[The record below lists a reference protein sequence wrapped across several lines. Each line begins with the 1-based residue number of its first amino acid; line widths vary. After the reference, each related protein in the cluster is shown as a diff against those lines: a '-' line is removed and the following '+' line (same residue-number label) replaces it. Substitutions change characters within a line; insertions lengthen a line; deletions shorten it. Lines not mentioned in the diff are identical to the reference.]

1 MQDFALLGT
10 ALDCDFDHDIPGK
23 AASFQPVEHV
33 QRWVKAGQDSYTR
46 PIALAGSRRSRPKS
60 KFEALASPGTCEQRV
75 NAQEAHSFE
84 FSALD

>member
-46 PIALAGSRRSRPKS
+46 RSLSQGAGGAGLRANLRLWPVQ
-60 KFEALASPGTCEQRV
+60 EPV
-75 NAQEAHSFE
+75 NRG
-84 FSALD
+84 